1 VRIASGRASDAQLL
15 RIVDRLAADA
25 RVRFVAPSLAEVPP

>member
-1 VRIASGRASDAQLL
+1 VRIANGRVNDAQLL

-25 RVRFVAPSLAEVPP
+25 RVRFAAPSLAELPP